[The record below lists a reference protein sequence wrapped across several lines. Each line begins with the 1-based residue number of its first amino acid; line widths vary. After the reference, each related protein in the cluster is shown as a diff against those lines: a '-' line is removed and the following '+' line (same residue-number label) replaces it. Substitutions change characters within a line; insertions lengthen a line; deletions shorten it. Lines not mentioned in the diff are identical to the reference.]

1 MSAAPSGP
9 EEERVLVRDLSDRCK
24 VRGVYRA
31 MRKQRSV
38 DRNGKPILSLL
49 LCDRTG
55 RIEARVFDNAE
66 HLDAAFADNDYVRIS
81 GQARSYQ
88 GRLQVHVHTLERVE
102 ESEVA
107 PAEYLPASA
116 RDPEQMW
123 QELQG
128 AIDSIGNPHLRRLL
142 RALLDDPEVA
152 DRFRRAPAART
163 IHHAWVGGLLEHNL
177 SVYRIIDALCAHY
190 ARESPGLLDR
200 DLCVAGGLLHDFGK
214 IYELSWERGFDYTH
228 EGRLLGHLVQCSQK
242 IAEVA
247 ARLPD
252 FPRSLLV
259 QLQHIVLAHHDR
271 LEFGSP
277 RRPMTAEAWLVH
289 AADVMDSRLGFLRG
303 LLQREP
309 GPGWTSYQRI
319 FDRSFYHSG
328 SPDRIA
334 PEAGLPPSGPE
345 EPWEVE

>member
-1 MSAAPSGP
+1 M
-9 EEERVLVRDLSDRCK
+9 RDLVDWCK
-24 VRGVYRA
+24 VQGVYRA
-31 MRKQRSV
+31 MRKQPGV

-49 LCDRTG
+49 LCDHTG
-55 RIEARVFDNAE
+55 QIEARIFDNAE
-66 HLDAAFADNDYVRIS
+66 QLGAAFANHDYVRVS
-81 GQARSYQ
+81 GQAKSFQ
-88 GRLQVHVHTLERVE
+88 GRLQVHVHTLERVQ
-102 ESEVA
+102 ESEVT
-107 PAEYLPASA
+107 PAEYLPTSA

-123 QELQG
+123 QELQE
-128 AIDSIGNPHLRRLL
+128 AIDSIRNPHLRRLL
-142 RALLDDPEVA
+142 HALLDDPEVA

-163 IHHAWVGGLLEHNL
+163 IHHAWIGGLLEHNL

-214 IYELSWERGFDYTH
+214 IYELSWERGFEYTH

-271 LEFGSP
+271 LEYGSP

-289 AADVMDSRLGFLRG
+289 AADALDSRMGFLRE

-309 GPGWTSYQRI
+309 GPGWTSYQRV

-328 SPDRIA
+328 SLERGV
-334 PEAGLPPSGPE
+334 PEAGLPPWGPE